1 MLKPNNK
8 IFAILQIFL
17 DIIAVIFSV
26 YLTFLLRIEL
36 NPLFDKKF
44 SFEIV
49 HSYMP
54 PIYLTILVFIFVF
67 NYFGLYRFS
76 KRENFLDI
84 FFSVIK
90 SISLSIMALM
100 LIAFLFRAENYSRSL
115 ILMLWAG
122 SIIPLNLS
130 HLLGV
135 KILKWS
141 RARGFGVER
150 IAIIGLDE
158 KTKKIVRN
166 IESMKSTIY
175 QFAGYIQS
183 RGEKQII
190 PAENSSVV
198 LGKLDDLVRIINDH
212 MIDRIVVSESSL
224 TQPELFHLLEI
235 CERMEVHLDRI
246 PDFLTITSKKINI
259 SEIDGVLLIGIR
271 KVTFT
276 RWDQILKRIFDLT
289 IAAVTIL
296 LSFPFLVIISFLIK
310 IDSKGSVLYKQRRI
324 GKGGKNF
331 YFFKFR
337 SMFADAEKQ
346 REELS
351 PLNEADGYL
360 FKVKNDPRITRIGK
374 FIRKYSIDELASL
387 WNVLVGEMS
396 LVGPRPLPY
405 SDMEKDLE
413 NPKYKFWAEKRSEV
427 PPGITGLW
435 QISGR
440 SDLDFEEMVKLDI
453 YYVENW
459 SLLLDLKILLK
470 TFVTVLSGRGS
481 Y

>member
-8 IFAILQIFL
+8 IFVILQIFL
-17 DIIAVIFSV
+17 DILAIILSV

-44 SFEIV
+44 SFDIV
-49 HSYMP
+49 HSFIP
-54 PIYLTILVFIFVF
+54 PIYLIISIFIIIFY
-67 NYFGLYRFS
+67 YFGLYRFS

-122 SIIPLNLS
+122 SMIPLNLS
-130 HLLGV
+130 HLLGA

-141 RARGFGVER
+141 KAKGFGVER
-150 IAIIGLDE
+150 IAIIGLDD
-158 KTKKIVRN
+158 KTKRIVKK
-166 IESMKSTIY
+166 IESMKSSIY

-183 RGEKQII
+183 SSKKQRIST
-190 PAENSSVV
+190 EDSSAI
-198 LGKLDDLVRIINDH
+198 LGKLDDIVSIINDH
-212 MIDRIVVSESSL
+212 MIDRIIVSESSL
-224 TQPELFHLLEI
+224 TQPELFRLIEI
-235 CERMEVHLDRI
+235 CERMEVHLDSI
-246 PDFLTITSKKINI
+246 PDFLSITSKKINI
-259 SEIDGVLLIGIR
+259 SEIDGILLIGIR

-276 RWDQILKRIFDLT
+276 RWDQILKRIFDLS
-289 IAAVTIL
+289 IATVTIL
-296 LSFPFLVIISFLIK
+296 LSFPFLAIISFLIK
-310 IDSKGSVLYKQRRI
+310 IDTKGPMFYKQKRI

-337 SMFADAEKQ
+337 SMIAEAEKQ
-346 REELS
+346 REVLS
-351 PLNEADGYL
+351 QLNEADGYL
-360 FKVKNDPRITRIGK
+360 FKVRNDPRITRIGK
-374 FIRKYSIDELASL
+374 FIRKCSIDELASL

-405 SDMEKDLE
+405 SDMGKDLE
-413 NPKYKFWAEKRSEV
+413 NLKYKFWAEKRAEV
-427 PPGITGLW
+427 PPGVTGLW
-435 QISGR
+435 QTSGR
-440 SDLDFEEMVKLDI
+440 SDLNFEEMVKLDI

-470 TFVTVLSGRGS
+470 TFATVLSGRGS